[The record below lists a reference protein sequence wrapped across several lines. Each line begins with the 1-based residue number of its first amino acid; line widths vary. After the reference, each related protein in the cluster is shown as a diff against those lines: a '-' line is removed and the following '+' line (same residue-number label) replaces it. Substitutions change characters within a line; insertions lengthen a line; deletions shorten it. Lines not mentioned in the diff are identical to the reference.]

1 MKKKWQT
8 PQVTFT
14 SVKTE
19 KLGDVSQL
27 SDAELK
33 IRLEQAGYKF
43 QKKYQASKDYI
54 YRKIA
59 DADVLIS
66 VGSNIANFNGYI
78 EINQSAVDLWEKMQT
93 PTGLDELEQLL
104 EKKYGISH
112 ETAVEDVLEFV
123 NLLIKHNMVMVQ

>member
-112 ETAVEDVLEFV
+112 EIAVEDVLEFV